1 MDTAFPKNML
11 IEEIQSYLLGG
22 VFGFVAGFLV
32 TRFLFRTRMRKKK
45 ISDVIEY
52 AMIDKTVSQL
62 NSMTVILNR
71 LVSDIKNAADELTER
86 IEFAQDMEPFIE
98 PPRRTEAQKKQQE
111 LSSVK

>member
-1 MDTAFPKNML
+1 
-11 IEEIQSYLLGG
+11 
-22 VFGFVAGFLV
+22 
-32 TRFLFRTRMRKKK
+32 
-45 ISDVIEY
+45 
-52 AMIDKTVSQL
+52 
-62 NSMTVILNR
+62 MTVILNR